1 MLPLHYVNKDYG
13 ILIPKTED
21 GRVIFVLPYHEKAL
35 VGTTDKTWQ
44 NITNDPKAPKE
55 DLWFLCK
62 ELSKQLYPGK
72 SAEKL

>member
-55 DLWFLCK
+55 DL
-62 ELSKQLYPGK
+62 
-72 SAEKL
+72 